1 LKSGNAIWFW
11 WAIGS
16 LGSSFGTFSVGAWS
30 ENEDVLG
37 VADDSDTLYFIK
49 FSGEVV
55 AEISKKH
62 LKVSTPI
69 VALFSD
75 IDLDTHESY
84 L

>member
-1 LKSGNAIWFW
+1 M
-11 WAIGS
+11 
-16 LGSSFGTFSVGAWS
+16 LGSSFVTFSVGAWS
-30 ENEDVLG
+30 EDEDVLG

-55 AEISKKH
+55 AEISKKQ
-62 LKVSTPI
+62 LKVSSPI

-75 IDLDTHESY
+75 VDSDTHQSC